1 MSKCFVVIWRGWESQ
16 GKPSQALL
24 TGIAV
29 VLQMLDRGVV
39 QSIHYS
45 LIRFPGLSS
54 DMLVSNE
61 RIGFRKGGGFR
72 RVSLLHAEALRLRD
86 ALKVGKVGIRQALV
100 FRNRDLV
107 IECGVGRCAGHTCG
121 LI

>member
-1 MSKCFVVIWRGWESQ
+1 MSKCFVVIWRDWESQ

-29 VLQMLDRGVV
+29 VLQMLDRGVG

-86 ALKVGKVGIRQALV
+86 ALKVVKGW
-100 FRNRDLV
+100 D
-107 IECGVGRCAGHTCG
+107 
-121 LI
+121 